1 MKPTE
6 DVSQFPE
13 NGMKTPETK
22 LTVKTTD
29 GAYQLDSL
37 LSFNHANREV
47 LRITHDGRMII
58 GEGLST
64 EEATQ
69 EAAKLLIA
77 SFEERIQEMVDARIA
92 AELARLRAENKLL
105 CAAQKISEDSDGAI
119 VMEVISLRARAE
131 KAEADTARLDW
142 LGKSSYAKFYEGTCV
157 WRINGDEKTEG
168 DTLRDAID
176 AAMKEAGK

>member
-29 GAYQLDSL
+29 GAYQPDSL

-47 LRITHDGRMII
+47 LRITHDGRMIK
-58 GEGLST
+58 GEGLSW

-77 SFEERIQEMVDARIA
+77 SFKEQIQKMVDN
-92 AELARLRAENKLL
+92 RL
-105 CAAQKISEDSDGAI
+105 SD
-119 VMEVISLRARAE
+119 
-131 KAEADTARLDW
+131 DTARFDWIESEAGRNFLNSDLSTNWREWYMHWHGSHTYINRASLD
-142 LGKSSYAKFYEGTCV
+142 E
-157 WRINGDEKTEG
+157 
-168 DTLRDAID
+168 
-176 AAMKEAGK
+176 AMKETSK